1 MMENGNDARRDG
13 KNKMPAKEFLPLICV
28 TCAAFIFNT
37 SEFMPIGLLTDIAA
51 DFKMT
56 EAAAG
61 RLISVY
67 AWVVML
73 LSLPLMLL
81 VCRMEMKK
89 LMLATLTVFSSCQIL
104 SAVSSGFAGL
114 MAARIGVAC
123 AHAVFW
129 SIASPMA
136 VRLVSAPFR
145 SRALSLIVAGTSV
158 AMILGLPFGRMIG
171 LLVGWRMTFCGVGI
185 FGFAVTA
192 CLLCVA
198 PRLSGGKPFS
208 VAKLPLLFKNR
219 ALSGIFALTLAIAG
233 AYYTAYSYIEPFLLQ
248 TAHMPDKWVTFALS
262 VFGASGL
269 AGSKLFAKYYDKAP
283 TLFLNMTVGGVAGA
297 LLLLYPASFSLYA
310 ALLLFVFWGTSV
322 TAFNVSCQ
330 AQIIKQ
336 TDGSASAVAMSIF
349 SGIFNMGIAL
359 GTMFGGAICTH
370 LALADIGFGGAA
382 VAVPAFLI
390 CAVATRKRR

>member
-1 MMENGNDARRDG
+1 MENGNDARRDG

-192 CLLCVA
+192 CL
-198 PRLSGGKPFS
+198 
-208 VAKLPLLFKNR
+208 
-219 ALSGIFALTLAIAG
+219 
-233 AYYTAYSYIEPFLLQ
+233 
-248 TAHMPDKWVTFALS
+248 
-262 VFGASGL
+262 
-269 AGSKLFAKYYDKAP
+269 
-283 TLFLNMTVGGVAGA
+283 
-297 LLLLYPASFSLYA
+297 
-310 ALLLFVFWGTSV
+310 
-322 TAFNVSCQ
+322 
-330 AQIIKQ
+330 
-336 TDGSASAVAMSIF
+336 
-349 SGIFNMGIAL
+349 
-359 GTMFGGAICTH
+359 
-370 LALADIGFGGAA
+370 AA
-382 VAVPAFLI
+382 VGRQAVFRREIAAFI
-390 CAVATRKRR
+390 